1 MKSEKNRGIDKFI
14 LSTKGSYLKEP
25 NRHSEAEKY
34 NEYRNSLDRWT
45 ANLIRQKTETVNLK
59 TGLLKSSSEVREK

>member
-14 LSTKGSYLKEP
+14 LSTKRIYLKEP

-34 NEYRNSLDRWT
+34 NEPRNSLD
-45 ANLIRQKTETVNLK
+45 
-59 TGLLKSSSEVREK
+59 GLNSKSDQAEDRNS